1 MGMTSR
7 HQTETASLLHGSAK
21 HRRTQSDYLRTL
33 LDRVTLETW
42 GEVVDSTVTR
52 AKAGDAQARVFL
64 ASYLVGK
71 PATDAPTPLRIMT
84 QAIAGDDPLVA
95 ELAKPA
101 IDRSKFPSFPG
112 EDEAEAAIK
121 ARVAAELSAHIKV
134 DA

>member
-7 HQTETASLLHGSAK
+7 RKAESSHLLHGGAK

-33 LDRVTLETW
+33 LDRVSLETW

-52 AKAGDAQARVFL
+52 AKAGDAQARAFL

-71 PATDAPTPLRIMT
+71 PATDAPTPLRVMS

-95 ELAKPA
+95 ALAKPA
-101 IDRSKFPSFPG
+101 IDRSRFPSFPG

-121 ARVAAELSAHIKV
+121 AQVAQELLARIEDRS
-134 DA
+134 